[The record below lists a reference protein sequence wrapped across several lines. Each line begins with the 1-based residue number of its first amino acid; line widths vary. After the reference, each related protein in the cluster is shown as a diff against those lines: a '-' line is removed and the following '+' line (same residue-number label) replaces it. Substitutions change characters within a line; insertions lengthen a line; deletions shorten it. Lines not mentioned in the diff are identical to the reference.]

1 MVAVKSIQDSAGKG
15 AGNGA
20 GNGFDDEFDIVIVGY
35 GYAGGI
41 AAIEAHDAGA
51 RVLLIDKMANPGG
64 ISVCSYGAMRS
75 AHDAGA
81 AFRYLKATS
90 GGRTPDDVLKVL
102 ADGMAGIEP
111 YMRGL
116 ARVNGAVVNPRAKV
130 ANYPFDGFDAFYQTL
145 IEEVPNFDPAAVYP
159 HVRGAPGG
167 ARVFR
172 TLEDNIAERDVTI
185 WLSAPADDLI
195 ADRTGGVTGVVVRR
209 ADGIRRVKARR
220 GVILACGGFEANEE
234 MKRQYWQMAPVL
246 SATTNANTGDGI
258 RMAQGLGARLWH
270 MWHYHGS
277 YGFQHP
283 EYPYAIRMKR
293 LPDWLPGREQ
303 TAVVQ
308 MTWIVVDGSGRRYMN
323 ECPPYM
329 QDTSHRPMEV
339 MDPVTQSFPRIPSY
353 VVLDEVGRRRYRI
366 GAPTRNDPHAS
377 YEWSE
382 DNMAEVESGLLK
394 SAETVADLAALLGM
408 KAGVLEETLARWNAM
423 CGAGG
428 DTDFGRPAGTMM
440 KIQRPPFYAGTVW
453 PVVSNT
459 QGGPVHDAS
468 QRVIDVNDRPIPRL
482 YAAGELGSAFGHL
495 YLSGANL
502 AECLVTGRVA
512 GRHAAGRQ
520 PWDGEAE
527 AG

>member
-1 MVAVKSIQDSAGKG
+1 MVDVKSTRDS

-20 GNGFDDEFDIVIVGY
+20 GDGFDDGFDMVIVGY

-75 AHDAGA
+75 AHDGGA
-81 AFRYLKATS
+81 AFRYLKATC

-102 ADGMAGIEP
+102 ADGMAGIEH
-111 YMRGL
+111 YLRGL
-116 ARVNGAVVNPRAKV
+116 AVVNGAVVTPRAKV
-130 ANYPFDGFDAFYQTL
+130 ANYPFDGYDAFYQTL

-172 TLEDNIAERDVTI
+172 TLEDNIAARDVAI
-185 WLSAPADDLI
+185 WLDAPAQDLI
-195 ADRTGGVTGVVVRR
+195 TDRAGGVTGVVVRR
-209 ADGIRRVKARR
+209 RDGVRRVKARR
-220 GVILACGGFEANEE
+220 AVILACGGFEANEE
-234 MKRQYWQMAPVL
+234 MKRQYWQMTPVL
-246 SATTNANTGDGI
+246 SATTGANTGDGI

-277 YGFQHP
+277 YGFRHP
-283 EYPYAIRMKR
+283 DYPYAIRMKR
-293 LPDWLPGREQ
+293 LPDWIPGREQ

-329 QDTSHRPMEV
+329 QDTAHRPMEL
-339 MDPVTQSFPRIPSY
+339 MDTVTQSFPRIPSY
-353 VVLDEVGRRRYRI
+353 VVFDEVGRRRYRI
-366 GAPTRNDPHAS
+366 GAPTRNDPDAC

-382 DNMAEVESGLLK
+382 DNLAEVESGLLQK
-394 SAETVADLAALLGM
+394 ADTVADLARALGM
-408 KAGVLEETLARWNAM
+408 EAAVLEATVARWNEV
-423 CGAGG
+423 CGEKR
-428 DTDFGRPAGTMM
+428 DVDFGRPPGTMM
-440 KIQRPPFYAGTVW
+440 KIQRPPFYAGAVW

-468 QRVIDVNDRPIPRL
+468 QRVIDVNDQPIPRL

-502 AECLVTGRVA
+502 AECLITGRVA
-512 GRHAAGRQ
+512 GRHGAGLA
-520 PWDGEAE
+520 PWDGEGE
-527 AG
+527 AA